1 MRLCMREKFFKN
13 FGQNETKKKIKKKSF
28 WIKKN
33 PFRLILMGLVGVIQF
48 YKLIN

>member
-28 WIKKN
+28 LIKKKSISVD
-33 PFRLILMGLVGVIQF
+33 FDGVSWGHSIL
-48 YKLIN
+48 